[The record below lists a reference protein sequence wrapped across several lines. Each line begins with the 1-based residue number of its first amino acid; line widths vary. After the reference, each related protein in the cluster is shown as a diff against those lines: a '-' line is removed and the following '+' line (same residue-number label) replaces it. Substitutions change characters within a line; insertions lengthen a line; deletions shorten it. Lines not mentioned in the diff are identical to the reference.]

1 MVLFH
6 DHKRLRPR
14 KSGAALRIPCPN
26 CGLRPYTEFWFGGE
40 LRPLGSEADLEED
53 FRNVWLRENVSG
65 VHTERWFHAA
75 GCRRWLTIE
84 RDTVTND
91 LHGVR

>member
-1 MVLFH
+1 M
-6 DHKRLRPR
+6 
-14 KSGAALRIPCPN
+14 ALRIPCPN

-40 LRPLGSEADLEED
+40 LRPPGSDADLEED
-53 FRNVWLRENVSG
+53 FRNVWLRDNVAG
-65 VHTERWFHAA
+65 VHSERWFHAA